1 MAQIFTRDEMIKSEE
16 KVDWRKATHQQKQGY
31 QVTSRRWLSQM
42 TLLEEHIKCS
52 SHMCNSQTHWHVITI
67 IQLYTHKC
75 RKRTHDL

>member
-42 TLLEEHIKCS
+42 
-52 SHMCNSQTHWHVITI
+52 
-67 IQLYTHKC
+67 
-75 RKRTHDL
+75 